1 MGKNILELK
10 SEIARVVDGVLIELR
25 EFLNDYNQ
33 NHTDTPLPDL
43 KTIQEM
49 KVFYDLYN
57 NLLFNQ
63 DKVIN
68 LVVKADLV
76 LDQLEEVRMVKLSR
90 DLSNDY
96 RELRDFKTWVES
108 KINQLKSLRF
118 TLFEVRRVISDKIK
132 LLQGLLYKNFSVEL

>member
-33 NHTDTPLPDL
+33 NHTDTSLPDL

>member
-68 LVVKADLV
+68 LVVKSDLV

>member
-68 LVVKADLV
+68 LVVKADVV

>member
-68 LVVKADLV
+68 LVVKSDLV

-118 TLFEVRRVISDKIK
+118 TLFEVRRAISDKIK